1 VTAGIRRGILPPKET
16 QGEPSMLTRRGLVP
30 AGLGLLAAPA
40 IAQTPTIRIVVPF
53 PPGGSVDTVTRLLQP
68 HLQQDLGANI
78 VVENRGGA
86 SGALGA
92 AQVARA
98 APDGNTFLMV
108 FDTHATNPS
117 LIPNIGFDTRRDLAP
132 IWLLGTAPNMVLA
145 HRTRPWTSMG
155 AFVEAARGQPDRFSY
170 GTIGNGSLAHLGMV
184 LAQRAG
190 NFRATH
196 VPYRGGGP
204 LATASMAGETDLSVA
219 TGTIFVEHLR
229 QGVLR
234 PLAVM
239 GPRRRA
245 SLPEV
250 PTMAEAGLPGVEAE
264 AFWGMLAPAGTP
276 APVLARMEAAAR
288 RAAEVP
294 EVRERL
300 TTIMGIE
307 IQNAG
312 GEVFAS
318 FLDRQIET
326 WGRVIREN
334 DIRPD

>member
-1 VTAGIRRGILPPKET
+1 MI
-16 QGEPSMLTRRGLVP
+16 TRR
-30 AGLGLLAAPA
+30 ALGAAALASLAAPA
-40 IAQTPTIRIVVPF
+40 LAQPWPAGPIRLVVPF
-53 PPGGSVDTVTRLLQP
+53 PPGGSVDTLARLIQQP
-68 HLQQDLGANI
+68 LAAELGTTI

-86 SGALGA
+86 SGALGTG
-92 AQVARA
+92 QVARA
-98 APDGNTFLMV
+98 APDGQTFLLV
-108 FDTHATNPS
+108 FDTHATNPT
-117 LIPNIGFDTRRDLAP
+117 LQNLPFDTRRDLAP
-132 IWLLGTAPNMVLA
+132 ILLFGTAPNMVLT
-145 HRTRPWTSMG
+145 HRTRPWTDMAG
-155 AFVEAARGQPDRFSY
+155 LIQAARAQPDRISY

-190 NFRATH
+190 NFSLTH

-204 LATASMAGETDLSVA
+204 LATSAMAGETDLVAA

-234 PLAVM
+234 PLAVL

-245 SLPEV
+245 ALPDV
-250 PTMAEAGLPGVEAE
+250 PTAAEAGLPGVEAE

-276 APVLARMEAAAR
+276 APILARMEQAAR
-288 RAAEVP
+288 RATEVP

-307 IQNAG
+307 LRNAG
-312 GEVFAS
+312 GPEFAA
-318 FLDRQIET
+318 FLDRQIEV